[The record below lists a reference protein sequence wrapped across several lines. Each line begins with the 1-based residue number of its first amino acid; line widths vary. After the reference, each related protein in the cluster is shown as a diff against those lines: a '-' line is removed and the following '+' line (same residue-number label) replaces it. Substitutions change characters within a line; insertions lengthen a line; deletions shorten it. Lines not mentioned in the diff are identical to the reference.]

1 MVKESQRKRKMEN
14 GNSKLETR
22 KSKLE
27 NGNSGLGWPFERAKR
42 LSMG

>member
-1 MVKESQRKRKMEN
+1 MEN

-27 NGNSGLGWPFERAKR
+27 IQFIAHEFRFSNFEA
-42 LSMG
+42 LL